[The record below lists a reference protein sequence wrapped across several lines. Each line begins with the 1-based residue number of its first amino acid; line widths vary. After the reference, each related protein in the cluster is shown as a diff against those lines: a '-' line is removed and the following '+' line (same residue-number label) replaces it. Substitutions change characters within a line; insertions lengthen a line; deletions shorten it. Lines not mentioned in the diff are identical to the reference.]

1 MDLLSIQVTMKLL
14 FPTRCT
20 FCSSALRTTIG
31 NKDFLTEDRH
41 TNITSQL
48 VFLVFYLYLNSVHT
62 CESDVSICYLRGM
75 INLNTI
81 GTSPPVGSSVDC
93 SLLLFELKCYT
104 CHMNVNIRLVINTRN
119 YHRTF
124 ILTTQPY

>member
-31 NKDFLTEDRH
+31 NKAFLTEDHH

-48 VFLVFYLYLNSVHT
+48 VFLVFYLCLNSVHT

-75 INLNTI
+75 TNLNTI
-81 GTSPPVGSSVDC
+81 GTFLQLEV
-93 SLLLFELKCYT
+93 K
-104 CHMNVNIRLVINTRN
+104 
-119 YHRTF
+119 
-124 ILTTQPY
+124 